1 MKGQKTQASHNSR
14 LTDIEVIR
22 ALSRQ
27 YGLQPSK
34 KFSQNFLLDETV
46 LDVMLET
53 SRPKKGEWVIEV
65 GPGFGVLTERLLAS
79 GADVTSIEIDERLA
93 AALVSRFKSHANFQI
108 VIGDFLAWFHKNQSA
123 LSKRQFRIIANL
135 PYAMT
140 SHFFATVL
148 DSAVQPVDITVLIQK
163 EVAERI
169 AAKPGDMSMLGVSVQ
184 YFGVPEYIATVP
196 RAAFWPVPNVD
207 SAILH
212 VSGIHP
218 ERKDKQEVF
227 RLAKMAFAGKRKQIH
242 NTLKAGL
249 RCSDAEID
257 AILAAAKIPATVRPQ
272 ELRVADWQMLAE
284 AVATR

>member
-1 MKGQKTQASHNSR
+1 MKGEVAQDSHDSR
-14 LTDIEVIR
+14 LTDSDVIQ
-22 ALSRQ
+22 ALSRKH
-27 YGLQPSK
+27 GLHPSK
-34 KFSQNFLLDETV
+34 KFSQNFLIDESV

-65 GPGFGVLTERLLAS
+65 GPGFGVLTDRLLAS
-79 GADVTSIEIDERLA
+79 GAEVTSIEIDKRLA
-93 AALVSRFKSHANFQI
+93 AALVSRFKTRANFQI
-108 VIGDFLAWFHKNQSA
+108 VIGDFLAWFRKNQHA
-123 LSKRQFRIIANL
+123 LSTRKFRIIANL

-148 DSAVQPVDITVLIQK
+148 DSAVQPVDITVLVQK

-169 AAKPGDMSMLGVSVQ
+169 AAIPGEMSMLGMSVQ

-196 RAAFWPVPNVD
+196 RTAFWPVPNVD

-218 ERKDKQEVF
+218 EEKGKQEVF

-257 AILAAAKIPATVRPQ
+257 EILAAAKIKATVRPQ
-272 ELRVADWQMLAE
+272 ELSVADWQNLAK
-284 AVATR
+284 AVVKR